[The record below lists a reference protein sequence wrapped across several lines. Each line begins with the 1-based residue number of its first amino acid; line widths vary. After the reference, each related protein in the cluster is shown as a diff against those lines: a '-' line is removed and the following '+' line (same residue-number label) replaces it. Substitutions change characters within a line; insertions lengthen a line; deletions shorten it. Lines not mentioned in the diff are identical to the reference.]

1 MSDITEYSDMK
12 SLITT
17 LISSILILISFES
30 SGQTITGKV
39 LDEYDAPLAYANVIM
54 QNADSTFL
62 AGTIT
67 DTSGVFVLDADP
79 EAVRVQV
86 SFISYHTK
94 YIEIEGSDLGII
106 RMVPDAEML
115 GKAVV
120 RAILPKTEIV
130 GDAFVTKIENSVL
143 AEAGSANDVLKKLPG
158 VIQKDGSFEVFGKGV
173 PVIYINGRLLRDNS
187 ELEHLNSNEIKSVDV
202 VQNPG
207 ARYDATVKAVIR
219 INTVKRTGEGFS
231 FDLRSSLMQSRNTD
245 LVETVN
251 MNYRYNALDVFGS
264 MSYNQTESFQ
274 DMEVIQ
280 TLHSKNPLQLKQD
293 GTYTG
298 NTGTMTPTLGFNY
311 QFNENHS
318 IGARYRPQIIL
329 VNRTIG
335 DIRTEAMIG
344 GKLDDNT
351 NTLTDGDSD
360 RNMTHQANMYY
371 NGTIGNLN
379 VDFNADI
386 ISGGSNSQT
395 IYNEQSELHEDRIVS
410 TLSHTMNRL
419 YASKLVLTYPFLG
432 GIMTAGSEYTYTNRD
447 DDYFNAENYVPNSNT
462 TIREDNTNAFVE
474 YMHPYLLGS
483 ITVGMRYEH
492 LGFNCYESDVLQED
506 QSHKFDNFYP
516 SASISANTG
525 EFKFQ
530 LSYATKTTRPSY
542 SLMSNSVTYIDRYSI
557 TKGNPYLL
565 PEINHDISFAAV
577 WNYLQFAAS
586 YQLTQR
592 AHVHIGAVQEGVDN
606 GMILYTTNFD
616 RNIPRLQ
623 AMLSASPTISFWY
636 PRFTVGVLKQWLSID
651 YLGEEKRMNT
661 PIPFVACS
669 NTFVLP
675 KGFRLSLDYTY
686 TGKGCERVYELVRAT
701 HNLDISVRKSFFE
714 DALSIELKGTDLL
727 NRQAQTVR
735 MFSNMYDIYQ
745 ENIFDSRQAVLTVR
759 YKFNSANNKY
769 KGTGAGEQQKSR
781 L

>member
-1 MSDITEYSDMK
+1 MK
-12 SLITT
+12 RFIISLI
-17 LISSILILISFES
+17 SLILISISFES
-30 SGQTITGKV
+30 FGQTITGKV

-54 QNADSTFL
+54 QKADSTFL

-67 DTSGVFVLDADP
+67 DTSGVFVLEADP
-79 EAVRVQV
+79 EAVRIQV
-86 SFISYHTK
+86 SFISYHTQ
-94 YIEIEGSDLGII
+94 YIEIEGSNIGII

-120 RAILPKTEIV
+120 KAILPKTEIV

-158 VIQKDGSFEVFGKGV
+158 VIQKDGNFEVFGKGV
-173 PVIYINGRLLRDNS
+173 PVIYINGRLVRDNS
-187 ELEHLNSNEIKSVDV
+187 ELEHLNSNEIQSVDV

-219 INTVKRTGEGFS
+219 IKTVKRTGEGFS
-231 FDLRSSLMQSRNTD
+231 FDLRSSVMQSVNTD
-245 LVETVN
+245 LVESIN
-251 MNYRYNALDVFGS
+251 MNYRYNSLDVFGS
-264 MSYNQTESFQ
+264 LNYNKTGSFQ

-280 TLHSKNPLQLKQD
+280 TLQSKNPLQLKQD

-298 NTGTMTPTLGFNY
+298 NSGTMTPTLGFNY

-318 IGARYRPQIIL
+318 IGARYRPQIVL
-329 VNRTIG
+329 ENRTIG
-335 DIRTEAMIG
+335 DITTEAMIN

-351 NTLTDGDSD
+351 NTLTDGNSD
-360 RNMTHQANMYY
+360 RNVTHQANMYY

-379 VDFNADI
+379 IDFNADM

-395 IYNEQSELHEDRIVS
+395 IYNEQSELHEDRIVN
-410 TLSHTMNRL
+410 TRSHTMNRL
-419 YASKLVLTYPFLG
+419 YASKLVLTYPLLG
-432 GIMTAGSEYTYTNRD
+432 GVMTTGSEYTYTHRD

-462 TIREDNTNAFVE
+462 TIQEDNTNAFIE

-483 ITVGMRYEH
+483 ITVGLRYEH

-516 SASISANTG
+516 SASISANAG
-525 EFKFQ
+525 DFKFQ

-586 YQLTQR
+586 YQITQR

-636 PRFTVGVLKQWLSID
+636 PRFTVGILKQWLSID
-651 YLGEEKRMNT
+651 YLGEEKSMNT
-661 PIPFVACS
+661 PIPFIACS

-675 KGFRLSLDYTY
+675 KGFRLSLDYNF
-686 TGKGCERVYELVRAT
+686 TGKGCERVYELTKAT

-714 DALSIELKGTDLL
+714 DALSVELKGTDLL

-759 YKFNSANNKY
+759 YKFNSANSKY

>member
-1 MSDITEYSDMK
+1 MKKIIITII
-12 SLITT
+12 SLM
-17 LISSILILISFES
+17 LVSISFES
-30 SGQTITGKV
+30 IGQTVTGKV
-39 LDEYDAPLAYANVIM
+39 LDEYDLPLAYANVIM
-54 QNADSTFL
+54 QRSDSSFVS
-62 AGTIT
+62 GTIT
-67 DTSGVFVLDADP
+67 DTSGVFVLEADP
-79 EAVRVQV
+79 EAIRIQV

-94 YIEIEGSDLGII
+94 YIEIEGSDIGIV

-120 RAILPKTEIV
+120 KAILPKTEIV

-158 VIQKDGSFEVFGKGV
+158 VIQKDDNFEVFGKGV
-173 PVIYINGRLLRDNS
+173 PAIYINGRLVRDNS

-231 FDLRSSLMQSRNTD
+231 FDLRSSLMQSKNTD

-251 MNYRYNALDVFGS
+251 MNYRYNSLDVFGS
-264 MSYNQTESFQ
+264 MNYNKVENFQ

-280 TLHSKNPLQLKQD
+280 SLQAKNPLKLKQE
-293 GTYTG
+293 GTYNG
-298 NTGTMTPTLGFNY
+298 SDESLTPILGFNY
-311 QFNENHS
+311 QFNDKHS
-318 IGARYRPQIIL
+318 IGARYRPYIVL
-329 VNRTIG
+329 ENSTLG
-335 DIRTEAMIG
+335 DIRTEAMIN

-351 NTLTDGDSD
+351 NTLTDGKSD
-360 RNMTHQANMYY
+360 KNVTHQANMYY
-371 NGTIGNLN
+371 NGTVGNLN
-379 VDFNADI
+379 IDFNADMMY
-386 ISGGSNSQT
+386 GGGDSQT
-395 IYNEQSELHEDRIVS
+395 IYNEESELHEDRIVS

-419 YASKLVLTYPFLG
+419 YASKLVLTYPLLG
-432 GIMTAGSEYTYTNRD
+432 GVMIAGSEYTYTHRD
-447 DDYFNAENYVPNSNT
+447 DDYLNAENYVPNSST

-474 YMHPYLLGS
+474 YTHPYILGS
-483 ITVGMRYEH
+483 LTAGLRYEH
-492 LGFNCYESDVLQED
+492 LGFNSYESDILQED

-525 EFKFQ
+525 DFKFQ

-557 TKGNPYLL
+557 TRGNPYLL

-577 WNYLQFAAS
+577 WKYIQFAAS
-586 YQLTQR
+586 YQIIHR
-592 AHVHIGAVQEGVDN
+592 AFVHIGTVQEGVEN

-616 RNIPRLQ
+616 RNIPKLH

-636 PRFTVGVLKQWLSID
+636 PRFTVGILKQWLSID
-651 YLGEEKRMNT
+651 YLGEEKRMDT
-661 PIPFVACS
+661 PIPFMALS

-675 KGFRLSLDYTY
+675 MGFRLSLDYNY
-686 TGKGCERVYELVRAT
+686 TGKGCERVYELIRAT
-701 HNLDISVRKSFFE
+701 HNLDVAVRKSFFK
-714 DALSIELKGTDLL
+714 DALSVELKGTDLL
-727 NRQAQTVR
+727 HRQAQTVR
-735 MFSNMYDIYQ
+735 MFSNLYDIYQ
-745 ENIFDSRQAVLTVR
+745 ENLFDTRQVVLTIR
-759 YKFNSANNKY
+759 YKFNSADNKY

>member
-1 MSDITEYSDMK
+1 MK
-12 SLITT
+12 RFIISLI
-17 LISSILILISFES
+17 SLILISISFES
-30 SGQTITGKV
+30 FGQTITGKV

-54 QNADSTFL
+54 QKADSTFL

-67 DTSGVFVLDADP
+67 DTSGVFVLEADP
-79 EAVRVQV
+79 EAVRIQV
-86 SFISYHTK
+86 SFISYHTQ
-94 YIEIEGSDLGII
+94 YIEIEGSNIGIV

-120 RAILPKTEIV
+120 KAILPKTEIV

-158 VIQKDGSFEVFGKGV
+158 VIQKDGNFEVFGKGV
-173 PVIYINGRLLRDNS
+173 PVIYINGRLVRDNS
-187 ELEHLNSNEIKSVDV
+187 ELEHLNSNEIQSVDV

-219 INTVKRTGEGFS
+219 IKTVKRTGEGFS
-231 FDLRSSLMQSRNTD
+231 FDLRSSVMQSVNTD
-245 LVETVN
+245 LVEYIN
-251 MNYRYNALDVFGS
+251 MNYRYNSLDVFGS
-264 MSYNQTESFQ
+264 LNYNKTGSFQ

-280 TLHSKNPLQLKQD
+280 TLQSKNPLQLKQD

-298 NTGTMTPTLGFNY
+298 NSGTMSPTLGFNY
-311 QFNENHS
+311 QFNESHS
-318 IGARYRPQIIL
+318 IGARYRPQIVL
-329 VNRTIG
+329 ENRTIG
-335 DIRTEAMIG
+335 DITTEAMIN

-351 NTLTDGDSD
+351 NTLTDGNSD
-360 RNMTHQANMYY
+360 RNATHQANMYY

-379 VDFNADI
+379 IDFNADM

-395 IYNEQSELHEDRIVS
+395 IYNEQSELHEDRIVN
-410 TLSHTMNRL
+410 TRSHTMNRL
-419 YASKLVLTYPFLG
+419 YASKLVLTYPLLG
-432 GIMTAGSEYTYTNRD
+432 GVMTTGSEYTYTHRD

-462 TIREDNTNAFVE
+462 TIQEDNTNAFIE

-483 ITVGMRYEH
+483 ITVGLRYEH

-516 SASISANTG
+516 SASISANAG
-525 EFKFQ
+525 DFKFQ

-586 YQLTQR
+586 YQITQR

-636 PRFTVGVLKQWLSID
+636 PRFTVGILKQWLSID
-651 YLGEEKRMNT
+651 YLGEEKSMNT
-661 PIPFVACS
+661 PIPFIACS

-675 KGFRLSLDYTY
+675 KGFRLSLDYNF
-686 TGKGCERVYELVRAT
+686 TGKGCERVYELTKAT

-714 DALSIELKGTDLL
+714 DALSVELKGTDLL

-759 YKFNSANNKY
+759 YKFNSANSKY

>member
-1 MSDITEYSDMK
+1 MK
-12 SLITT
+12 RFIISLI
-17 LISSILILISFES
+17 SLILISISFES
-30 SGQTITGKV
+30 FGQTITGKV

-54 QNADSTFL
+54 QKADSTFL

-67 DTSGVFVLDADP
+67 DTSGVFVLEADP
-79 EAVRVQV
+79 EAVRIQV
-86 SFISYHTK
+86 SFISYHTQ
-94 YIEIEGSDLGII
+94 YIEIEGSNIGIV

-120 RAILPKTEIV
+120 KAILPKTEIV

-158 VIQKDGSFEVFGKGV
+158 VIKKDGNFEVFGKGV
-173 PVIYINGRLLRDNS
+173 PVIYINGRLVRDDS
-187 ELEHLNSNEIKSVDV
+187 ELEHLNSNEIQSVDV

-219 INTVKRTGEGFS
+219 IKTVKRTGEGFS
-231 FDLRSSLMQSRNTD
+231 FDLRSSVMQSVNTD
-245 LVETVN
+245 LVESIN
-251 MNYRYNALDVFGS
+251 MNYRYNSLDVFGS
-264 MSYNQTESFQ
+264 LNYNKTGSFQ

-280 TLHSKNPLQLKQD
+280 TLQSKNPLQLKQD

-298 NTGTMTPTLGFNY
+298 NSGTMTPTLGFNY

-318 IGARYRPQIIL
+318 IGARYRPQIVL
-329 VNRTIG
+329 ENRTIG
-335 DIRTEAMIG
+335 DITTEAMIN

-351 NTLTDGDSD
+351 NTLTDGNSD
-360 RNMTHQANMYY
+360 RNVTHQANMYY

-379 VDFNADI
+379 IDFNADM

-395 IYNEQSELHEDRIVS
+395 IYNEQSELHEDRIVN
-410 TLSHTMNRL
+410 TRSHTMNRL
-419 YASKLVLTYPFLG
+419 YASKLVLTYPLLG
-432 GIMTAGSEYTYTNRD
+432 GVMTTGSEYTYTHRD

-462 TIREDNTNAFVE
+462 TIREDNTNAFIE

-483 ITVGMRYEH
+483 ITVGLRYEH

-516 SASISANTG
+516 SASISANAG
-525 EFKFQ
+525 DFKFQ

-586 YQLTQR
+586 YQITQR

-636 PRFTVGVLKQWLSID
+636 PRFTVGILKQWLSID
-651 YLGEEKRMNT
+651 YLGEEKSMNT
-661 PIPFVACS
+661 PIPFIACS

-675 KGFRLSLDYTY
+675 KGFRLSLDYNF
-686 TGKGCERVYELVRAT
+686 TGKGCERVYELTKAT

-714 DALSIELKGTDLL
+714 DTLSIELKGTDLL

-759 YKFNSANNKY
+759 YKFNSANSKY